1 LPVAVELDRLLLSK
15 LSLNTHH
22 WYRMMA
28 SATAPAPTVSTATL
42 VPEPSIRI
50 YNTLSK
56 VKEPFETIEPRKV
69 GMYLCG
75 PTVYAEAHIGHMVGP
90 VIFDTVKRYL
100 TYCGYEVTWV
110 VNITDVDDKL
120 INSAKARGISMFQ
133 LATQMTADYL
143 SNLKSLGVDQIDH
156 MPRATENM
164 DEIIKFVQELVDQSF
179 AYVSG
184 GDVFFDVTRDPQ
196 YGRLSNRTLDAQ
208 QGEGG
213 EAAARKRSSGDF
225 ALWKSAKPNEP
236 AWDSPWGKGRPG
248 WHIECSAM
256 SRRILGKTFDI
267 HGGGLDLV
275 FPHHENELAQSRC
288 CHNVPMVKYWM
299 HNGLMRASSSTGKV
313 GGKSERSG
321 DTTGTTTGD
330 TTAKL
335 TTEPVDDVAGK
346 ISRSKGAGGL
356 AQLIEKQTGERIRFF
371 LLKSHYRSTTLFGD
385 EPLAEAGTALE
396 TFYRLFERYE
406 RIAGV
411 SAYSLDVCKLR
422 SQFVAPRTSNDSI
435 VETLR
440 LRDSF
445 LAKMD
450 DDFNTG
456 GAVSDL
462 FDISR
467 CLNRLIESS
476 GLEDSKK
483 RTPENVALLTEGVKI
498 LRELAAILGLFLK
511 PCKQTSQNNGAAEE
525 LVDGLMQLIIQIR
538 ADARTKKDFAT
549 SDLVRNGLTA
559 LGITL
564 QDGKD
569 GTLWE
574 QKV

>member
-1 LPVAVELDRLLLSK
+1 
-15 LSLNTHH
+15 
-22 WYRMMA
+22 
-28 SATAPAPTVSTATL
+28 
-42 VPEPSIRI
+42 
-50 YNTLSK
+50 
-56 VKEPFETIEPRKV
+56 
-69 GMYLCG
+69 MYLCG

-100 TYCGYEVTWV
+100 TYCGYQVTWV

-120 INSAKARGISMFQ
+120 INAAKARGISMFQ

-288 CHNVPMVKYWM
+288 CHSAPMVKYWM

-313 GGKSERSG
+313 GGKSDRSS
-321 DTTGTTTGD
+321 D
-330 TTAKL
+330 TTANV
-335 TTEPVDDVAGK
+335 TNEPADDVAGK

-406 RIAGV
+406 RISGV
-411 SAYSLDVCKLR
+411 SAYALEVGNSR
-422 SQFVAPRTSNDSI
+422 NQFVAPRTTNDEI

-462 FDISR
+462 FEISR
-467 CLNRLIESS
+467 CLNRLIESA

-483 RTPENVALLTEGVKI
+483 RTIENVALLTEGIKI
-498 LRELAAILGLFLK
+498 LRELASILGLFLK
-511 PCKQTSQNNGAAEE
+511 PCKQSSQSSDSSAEIVE
-525 LVDGLMQLIIQIR
+525 GLMQLIIQIR

-549 SDLVRNGLTA
+549 SDLVRNGLTT

-574 QKV
+574 KKTS

>member
-1 LPVAVELDRLLLSK
+1 
-15 LSLNTHH
+15 
-22 WYRMMA
+22 MA
-28 SATAPAPTVSTATL
+28 AATAPAPTVS
-42 VPEPSIRI
+42 PEKSHLDTTIRI

-56 VKEPFETIEPRKV
+56 VKEPFETIEPSKV

-164 DEIIKFVQELVDQSF
+164 DEIIKFVQELVEQSF

-196 YGRLSNRTLDAQ
+196 YGRLSNRSIDAQ

-288 CHNVPMVKYWM
+288 CHNAPMVKYWM
-299 HNGLMRASSSTGKV
+299 HNGLMRASAATGKV
-313 GGKSERSG
+313 GGKNDRSA
-321 DTTGTTTGD
+321 DTTTTT
-330 TTAKL
+330 TNA
-335 TTEPVDDVAGK
+335 TTEPADDVAGK

-396 TFYRLFERYE
+396 TFYRLFDRYE

-411 SAYSLDVCKLR
+411 SAYSIEFNKRR
-422 SQFVAPRTSNDSI
+422 SEFTAPEIKSDAISE
-435 VETLR
+435 VLR
-440 LRDSF
+440 LRESF

-467 CLNRLIESS
+467 CLNRLIESA

-483 RTPENVALLTEGVKI
+483 RTPENVAVLTEGVKI

-511 PCKQTSQNNGAAEE
+511 PCKQSSQNEGGSAEVVE
-525 LVDGLMQLIIQIR
+525 GLMQLIIQIR

-549 SDLVRNGLTA
+549 SDLVRNGLTS

-574 QKV
+574 QKKS

>member
-1 LPVAVELDRLLLSK
+1 
-15 LSLNTHH
+15 
-22 WYRMMA
+22 MA
-28 SATAPAPTVSTATL
+28 AATAPAPTVSNEKSHPDTT
-42 VPEPSIRI
+42 IRI

-56 VKEPFETIEPRKV
+56 VKEPFETIEPSKV

-164 DEIIKFVQELVDQSF
+164 DEIIKFVQELVEQSF

-196 YGRLSNRTLDAQ
+196 YGRLSNRSIDAQ

-288 CHNVPMVKYWM
+288 CHNAPMVKYWM
-299 HNGLMRASSSTGKV
+299 HNGLMRASAATGKV
-313 GGKSERSG
+313 GGKSDRSA
-321 DTTGTTTGD
+321 DTTTTT
-330 TTAKL
+330 ANA
-335 TTEPVDDVAGK
+335 TTEPADDVAGK

-396 TFYRLFERYE
+396 TFYRLFDRYE

-411 SAYSLDVCKLR
+411 SAYSIEFNKR
-422 SQFVAPRTSNDSI
+422 RREFTAPEIKSDAISE
-435 VETLR
+435 VLR
-440 LRDSF
+440 LRESF

-467 CLNRLIESS
+467 CLNRLIEST

-483 RTPENVALLTEGVKI
+483 RTPENVTVLTECVKI

-511 PCKQTSQNNGAAEE
+511 PCKQSSQSEGGSAEVVE
-525 LVDGLMQLIIQIR
+525 GLMQLIIQIR
-538 ADARTKKDFAT
+538 ADARTKKDFPT
-549 SDLVRNGLTA
+549 SDLVRNGLA
-559 LGITL
+559 SLGITL

-574 QKV
+574 QKKS

>member
-1 LPVAVELDRLLLSK
+1 
-15 LSLNTHH
+15 
-22 WYRMMA
+22 
-28 SATAPAPTVSTATL
+28 
-42 VPEPSIRI
+42 
-50 YNTLSK
+50 
-56 VKEPFETIEPRKV
+56 
-69 GMYLCG
+69 
-75 PTVYAEAHIGHMVGP
+75 
-90 VIFDTVKRYL
+90 
-100 TYCGYEVTWV
+100 
-110 VNITDVDDKL
+110 
-120 INSAKARGISMFQ
+120 
-133 LATQMTADYL
+133 MTGDYL

-196 YGRLSNRTLDAQ
+196 YGRLSNRSLDAQ

-213 EAAARKRSSGDF
+213 EAASRKRSAGDF

-288 CHNVPMVKYWM
+288 CHSAPMVKYWM
-299 HNGLMRASSSTGKV
+299 HNGLMRASSATGKV
-313 GGKSERSG
+313 GGKNDRSS
-321 DTTGTTTGD
+321 D
-330 TTAKL
+330 
-335 TTEPVDDVAGK
+335 EPVDDVAGK

-396 TFYRLFERYE
+396 TFYRLFDRYE

-411 SAYSLDVCKLR
+411 SAYSIDFNKR
-422 SQFVAPRTSNDSI
+422 RKDFIAPQFTENPLSKNPISDLV
-435 VETLR
+435 VEVVR

-467 CLNRLIESS
+467 CLNRLIESA

-483 RTPENVALLTEGVKI
+483 RTAEHVDMLTEGIKI

-511 PCKQTSQNNGAAEE
+511 PCKQATQDQGGSAEV
-525 LVDGLMQLIIQIR
+525 VDGLMQLIIQIR

-549 SDLVRNGLTA
+549 SDLVRNGLTS

-574 QKV
+574 QKKS